1 MDEEPTH
8 EVAKGGVIMKSRGVK
23 RNRGCKT
30 ILFVLLAVVS
40 IITAGIAMGCT
51 TEPGYEIRYEY
62 TVKSGDTL
70 WTIGKANVGDNE
82 DIRDWIR
89 KVQEING
96 ININKGPLHPG
107 QTLVLYRY

>member
-51 TEPGYEIRYEY
+51 TEPGY
-62 TVKSGDTL
+62 
-70 WTIGKANVGDNE
+70 A
-82 DIRDWIR
+82 IR

-96 ININKGPLHPG
+96 ININKNPLHPG